1 MPIKTLFTPRHISD
15 EDFRKIDFQ
24 TMRLAFDIQNE
35 MGRFWSE
42 DIYRNELAFRCRE
55 TGFDKVD
62 LEVPVKV
69 SFNGF
74 SKTYSIDLLINDAII
89 YELKTVEAF
98 TGEHRNQTLN
108 YLFLAGLNY
117 GKLINMRPPLV
128 KSEYVSTRI
137 STEKRFDFTIKDAA
151 WKTLDE
157 DCSWLKQLL
166 SDLLAEWGAFLDI
179 HLYYDAI
186 NHFRGG
192 EENVV
197 KTIKVVNGERTIG
210 EQKTHLLNDSVAFKI
225 SAIIKDQ
232 HKHEEQLCKFIRFTS
247 LKAIQWI
254 NFNRDHIFFKT
265 IFR

>member
-1 MPIKTLFTPRHISD
+1 MPIQPMFKPQRIS
-15 EDFRKIDFQ
+15 EEEFKKIDFQ
-24 TMRLAFDIQNE
+24 TLRLAFDIQNE

-42 DIYRNELAFRCRE
+42 DIYRNELAYRCRE
-55 TGFDKVD
+55 AGFGKVD
-62 LEVPVKV
+62 IEVPIKV
-69 SFNGF
+69 WFKDF
-74 SKTYSIDLLINDAII
+74 EKTYSIDMLVNDAII

-98 TGEHRNQTLN
+98 TGEHRNQILN

-137 STEKRFDFTIKDAA
+137 STEKRFDYTIEETA

-157 DCSWLKQLL
+157 DSAWLKQLL
-166 SDLLAEWGAFLDI
+166 VDLLAEWGAFLDI

-197 KTIKVVNGERTIG
+197 KTITALNGERTIG
-210 EQKTHLLNDSVAFKI
+210 DQKTHLLNDGVAFKI
-225 SAIIKDQ
+225 TAIIKDQ

-254 NFNRDHIFFKT
+254 NFNRDYIIFKT